1 MSSENQFLRIGKIVG
16 AHGLQGRLK
25 IIIISDI
32 SERFKAETTLY
43 LKINAEYFKEY
54 KSIEFIE
61 QPGRASLLKLED
73 IDDRDDALELKGIEI
88 FIDKSD
94 AEKTR
99 DSLGEDS
106 YYFYDIVGC
115 SVFRNG
121 ELFAE
126 VKDIMNVGDGSI
138 LVLKNDEGKE
148 FLIPFIESMVDT
160 KEIHNRRID
169 INPIDGLFE
178 S

>member
-1 MSSENQFLRIGKIVG
+1 MSSENQFLRIGKIVD

-25 IIIISDI
+25 IIIITDI
-32 SERFKAETTLY
+32 SERFKAGTTLY

-61 QPGRASLLKLED
+61 QPGRASLLKLKG
-73 IDDRDDALELKGIEI
+73 IDNRDDALELKGIEI

-121 ELFAE
+121 EFFAE

-160 KEIHNRRID
+160 KEIHNRKID